1 MRSFLL
7 VFAAATLALAACG
20 KAGAPPTAAASG
32 NAASAPGPATWTA
45 NASAPA
51 AAPAP
56 TNATAPRDASPPPAA
71 PDPTATVVAI
81 QFQRGANCWRYAGSA
96 TTFNGSFRAGQR
108 LDITS
113 TGEEDLGD
121 GNRTS
126 AETMT
131 RDIYLGDV
139 RSGRLLTADADGHF
153 TIAQTGAYQITF
165 GPQAVVGSPGVMV
178 VCTL

>member
-1 MRSFLL
+1 MRSFVL

-20 KAGAPPTAAASG
+20 KAGAPAAASG

-56 TNATAPRDASPPPAA
+56 ANGPATQDASPPPAA
-71 PDPTATVVAI
+71 PDPNATVVAI

-96 TTFNGSFRAGQR
+96 TTFNGNFKSGQR

-126 AETMT
+126 TETMT
-131 RDIYLGDV
+131 RDIYLGDA

-153 TIAQTGAYQITF
+153 TIPQTGAYQITF